1 MTATAD
7 DRFRHA
13 ARAYFVYGLVYAVG
27 ATYLFRLGLGRGLT
41 FGVVF
46 VLVGWTLV
54 VLIPFLLSRRRAM
67 FERWILSR
75 RDFARILAVLVALR
89 AVLVARIALTGAES
103 MRMPSFGGG
112 VPTRGAGAWLMAAI
126 AAATAVM
133 LAIPTREARA
143 T

>member
-27 ATYLFRLGLGRGLT
+27 ATYLFRLGLGRGVT

-75 RDFARILAVLVALR
+75 RDFARIIAVLLGIRLSKVVHIAATSNMAAPTPWSRVIPYWLGGTVFAIVTLLAL
-89 AVLVARIALTGAES
+89 VLVARA
-103 MRMPSFGGG
+103 
-112 VPTRGAGAWLMAAI
+112 AWGS
-126 AAATAVM
+126 
-133 LAIPTREARA
+133 EE
-143 T
+143 